1 MSHRSRRLAST
12 TCGGQCN
19 KAIKEKEDES
29 IQCNKCQ
36 LWYHQK
42 CTDIPMEAMKYFELV
57 KGIRWFCD
65 SCTNPVKVLLD
76 NGDSNKEIT
85 KVVESISEL
94 KNEIVDIKAKL
105 NYVSREN
112 EPKIE
117 PPRDSTSLSNEIR
130 ISGIPELQKIDNN
143 QRSIKPSG
151 DEIVS
156 YECKQIETVLKQL
169 DEPSSCITNI
179 RRLGRFDNTK
189 KRPRT
194 ILLTV
199 DNAWTARKILARA
212 PMLKDFQL
220 DGNAIFISKSLS
232 IVDQEKERKLL
243 LKRRELIESGHD
255 RKNIKIRNQTLLLNN
270 TEVQIN

>member
-29 IQCNKCQ
+29 IQCDKCQ

-117 PPRDSTSLSNEIR
+117 PPGIAFLYQMKYVSVVYPNSKTPTIIREVSNPLGIR
-130 ISGIPELQKIDNN
+130 
-143 QRSIKPSG
+143 
-151 DEIVS
+151 
-156 YECKQIETVLKQL
+156 QL
-169 DEPSSCITNI
+169 RMN
-179 RRLGRFDNTK
+179 
-189 KRPRT
+189 
-194 ILLTV
+194 V
-199 DNAWTARKILARA
+199 RK
-212 PMLKDFQL
+212 
-220 DGNAIFISKSLS
+220 
-232 IVDQEKERKLL
+232 
-243 LKRRELIESGHD
+243 
-255 RKNIKIRNQTLLLNN
+255 
-270 TEVQIN
+270 